1 VEINDAG
8 YVLRDAN
15 SHSITVIDKVRLGA
29 LIHKGWRALSGA
41 RPTTRQSFI
50 HTTADARILQQLS
63 SDPRYDPKPPGSIDE
78 PFSSGLWAVSLL
90 SLLNRERGSP
100 PGHPQQPI

>member
-1 VEINDAG
+1 MEINDAG

-63 SDPRYDPKPPGSIDE
+63 SDPTKRIADVFDMIAEFDDNTGR
-78 PFSSGLWAVSLL
+78 FMT
-90 SLLNRERGSP
+90 
-100 PGHPQQPI
+100 